1 MDRAIL
7 NSKVNILIGNYLRQ
21 KRIENDLTGE
31 DISKLLHVSQ
41 QQVSRYENG
50 VNTISFSL
58 ILLFL
63 IQLNI
68 SVESFFVSL
77 LKELESEGEIID
89 LGLKLYSNSS
99 PNRNQYLYL
108 WRYLFSNKKYC
119 TTPICQIKK

>member
-58 ILLFL
+58 ILMFL

-89 LGLKLYSNSS
+89 LGLNLYSNSL
-99 PNRNQYLYL
+99 PNRKQYLYL
-108 WRYLFSNKKYC
+108 
-119 TTPICQIKK
+119 

>member
-7 NSKVNILIGNYLRQ
+7 NSKVNTLIGNYLRK

-50 VNTISFSL
+50 INTISVSL

-63 IQLNI
+63 IKLNI

-77 LKELESEGEIID
+77 LKELENECEIID
-89 LGLKLYSNSS
+89 LGLKLYLNLS
-99 PNRNQYLYL
+99 PSKNQYLYL
-108 WRYLFSNKKYC
+108 
-119 TTPICQIKK
+119 

>member
-1 MDRAIL
+1 MDCAIL

-50 VNTISFSL
+50 INTISFSL

-63 IQLNI
+63 IKLNI
-68 SVESFFVSL
+68 VSVESFFVSL
-77 LKELESEGEIID
+77 LKELESDGEIIN
-89 LGLKLYSNSS
+89 LGLRLYSNSL
-99 PNRNQYLYL
+99 PRRNQYLYL
-108 WRYLFSNKKYC
+108 
-119 TTPICQIKK
+119 

>member
-1 MDRAIL
+1 MEIIYD
-7 NSKVNILIGNYLRQ
+7 K

-50 VNTISFSL
+50 INTISFSL

-63 IQLNI
+63 IKLNI

-77 LKELESEGEIID
+77 LKELSDGEIIN
-89 LGLKLYSNSS
+89 LGLRLYSNSL
-99 PNRNQYLYL
+99 PRRNQYLYL
-108 WRYLFSNKKYC
+108 
-119 TTPICQIKK
+119 